1 MVYWLSKDV
10 GCGSYPKLVVH
21 FWHIALLFWIL
32 FVGTLIELRSSYL
45 PFVCFEYLMIFWMF
59 YHINWFKKI
68 STNRT
73 WIVDCSRSFPPDSRC
88 SSMPMSPMA
97 MCQLLC
103 GAGDG
108 FNISTLR
115 SLLVPLRSQKN
126 PCLWDFQFL
135 FIYFCTYI
143 SGDFFIVCFKSISF
157 QESRNNKTG
166 KKPPKNIQ
174 SFEKPHVTLSREC
187 ISVAAAFLGVVFWM
201 DVASREPGICGH
213 PQKTMVVSKIPSCLH
228 ARLEEMIYK
237 YVKNM
242 GTNHQRKYWN
252 FWLEDFDVPF
262 WVVEIF
268 ITESASKSW
277 KNCRDEGLAE
287 ALANGLLRPH
297 GVVATNFLPHV
308 DLVLSSRIKTT
319 TVSTFHN
326 RSTVSCGLGSSS
338 GSLRQCLSFKA
349 RNQFFNSG
357 SGAPKKLNFTFFVVV
372 SLYIYISVNIV
383 VGGLFQAN
391 HGGGC

>member
-1 MVYWLSKDV
+1 MRRLDMTVEWNVLKEHLDV
-10 GCGSYPKLVVH
+10 GCGSYPKLLVH

-45 PFVCFEYLMIFWMF
+45 PFVCFEYLVIFWMF

-103 GAGDG
+103 GAGEG
-108 FNISTLR
+108 FQYTNSAFPFGT
-115 SLLVPLRSQKN
+115 SAFPKN
-126 PCLWDFQFL
+126 LACEIFN
-135 FIYFCTYI
+135 FCSYI
-143 SGDFFIVCFKSISF
+143 SAHIFLETSSLFGLYASAF
-157 QESRNNKTG
+157 RNNKTG
-166 KKPPKNIQ
+166 THRTHRQKTSKAWKTT
-174 SFEKPHVTLSREC
+174 VTLSKNA
-187 ISVAAAFLGVVFWM
+187 SVLRQLFGDGFGWMWPPESQVFVYLWPSPKKTWWFQRFLHVYTQDLRKWSTNM
-201 DVASREPGICGH
+201 S
-213 PQKTMVVSKIPSCLH
+213 KTWVNTTKENI
-228 ARLEEMIYK
+228 E
-237 YVKNM
+237 
-242 GTNHQRKYWN
+242 T
-252 FWLEDFDVPF
+252 FDWKTLMF
-262 WVVEIF
+262 
-268 ITESASKSW
+268 

-319 TVSTFHN
+319 TSLHVSQQIHSF
-326 RSTVSCGLGSSS
+326 VCWGSSS
-338 GSLRQCLSFKA
+338 GGLRQCLSFKA

-357 SGAPKKLNFTFFVVV
+357 SGALKKLNFTFFVVV
-372 SLYIYISVNIV
+372 SLYISVNIV
-383 VGGLFQAN
+383 VGGLFWEN